1 MIARIVRWFRKRS
14 DLRAYRHR
22 LRPALVARYGR
33 APSYTP
39 AQVRTTAEQLGLSTD
54 LICYA
59 YAMFCDRESFDE
71 FHAAR
76 GEACDYDAMR
86 DDGRDFGS
94 DFVWSDALTIEA
106 THGHEHS
113 SGHHDHSNGHH
124 DHGYVDPGHH
134 H

>member
-14 DLRAYRHR
+14 DLRAYRHH

-54 LICYA
+54 FICYA
-59 YAMFCDRESFDE
+59 YAM
-71 FHAAR
+71 
-76 GEACDYDAMR
+76 R
-86 DDGRDFGS
+86 DDVRDFGA
-94 DFVWSDALTIEA
+94 VWMDALTIEA
-106 THGHEHS
+106 AHGHEHS

-134 H
+134 HH